1 MKVLVTD
8 AEHSVLDIESAEV
21 LATAGHELLRQDQII
36 GC

>member
-8 AEHSVLDIESAEV
+8 AEYSVLDIAAEV
-21 LATAGHELLRQDQII
+21 SATAGHELLRQDQII